1 MKLINR
7 VTRRLALVIM
17 PLLLLW
23 SAVFYF
29 SMVHQVNDE
38 TDDSLEDYA
47 EMIALRVV
55 SGEELPTPGDGSNN
69 TYSIELLPATGH
81 YDDSKSFEDREV
93 YLHWKKETEPA
104 RVLTMVFHDDDGVA
118 YRLVVSMPTFERD
131 DIIRAIFIQV
141 VVIYVALLFTI
152 LAVTVAV
159 FRISMKPLYS
169 LLGWL
174 DGYRPGG
181 GTDGFPDEDAV
192 VEFRKL
198 TQAARETIERAENH
212 LERQKQFIGN
222 ASHELQTPLAVL
234 GNRIEWMMDNT
245 ALTEEQFAELS
256 KMRQSIHRLVR
267 LNRTLLLLSKIDSGH
282 FLDKV
287 DVDIVAVVEAELE
300 VYKEIFADKG
310 IACSVKS
317 TKRLVVQMDEMLA
330 TTMVS
335 NLIKNAFV
343 HSPAGGTVDITLSA
357 DKLTVS
363 NSGDEA
369 LDGARLFDRFYTSG
383 KSGSTGLGLALVKS
397 IAGYYNFGV
406 EYGFKNGRHC
416 FVVNMKN
423 SIKQR

>member
-23 SAVFYF
+23 ATVFYF

-47 EMIALRVV
+47 EMIVHRVIG
-55 SGEELPTPGDGSNN
+55 GEELPTPGDGSNN

-141 VVIYVALLFTI
+141 VIIYVALLFTI

-169 LLGWL
+169 LLRWL
-174 DGYRPGG
+174 DGYRPGS

-198 TQAARETIERAENH
+198 TQAARETIERAENY

-245 ALTEEQFAELS
+245 VLTEEQFAELS

-282 FLDKV
+282 FLDRS
-287 DVDIVAVVEAELE
+287 DVDIVAIIDNELE
-300 VYKEIFADKG
+300 LYKEIFASKE
-310 IACSVKS
+310 IVCNVEVPASY
-317 TKRLVVQMDEMLA
+317 VVQMDEMLA

-335 NLIKNAFV
+335 NLIKNSFA
-343 HSPAGGTVDITLSA
+343 HSPEGGTIDIVISNGEFA
-357 DKLTVS
+357 VS
-363 NSGDEA
+363 NDGDEA
-369 LDGARLFDRFYTSG
+369 LDGTRLFDRFYTSG

-397 IAGYYNFGV
+397 IAGHYNFGV
-406 EYGFKNGRHC
+406 EYGFKNGRHS
-416 FVVNMKN
+416 FVVNMTN
-423 SIKQR
+423 

>member
-1 MKLINR
+1 MKLINK

-38 TDDSLEDYA
+38 TDDSLDDYA
-47 EMIALRVV
+47 EMISRRVV
-55 SGEELPTPGDGSNN
+55 DGEELPTPGDGSNN

-81 YDDSKSFEDREV
+81 YDDSKSFDDREV

-104 RVLTMVFHDDDGVA
+104 RVLTRIFHDNDGTA
-118 YRLVVSMPTFERD
+118 YKLVVSTPTFERD

-141 VVIYVALLFTI
+141 VIIYVALLFTI

-234 GNRIEWMMDNT
+234 DNRIEWMMDNT
-245 ALTEEQFAELS
+245 SLTEEQFAELS

-282 FLDKV
+282 FLNKG
-287 DVDIVAVVEAELE
+287 DVDMVSVVEGELE
-300 VYKEIFADKG
+300 VYKEIFSDKE
-310 IACSVKS
+310 IVCNMKS
-317 TKRLVVQMDEMLA
+317 AERLVVQMDEMLA
-330 TTMVS
+330 TTMAS

-357 DKLTVS
+357 GRLTVS

-369 LDGARLFDRFYTSG
+369 LDETRLFDRFYTSG

-397 IAGYYNFGV
+397 IAGYYNFKV
-406 EYGFKNGRHC
+406 EYAFKNGRHC
-416 FVVNMKN
+416 FVVDMTNLF
-423 SIKQR
+423 